1 MQQKTQLQPITRRR
15 FISRAGSLAFA
26 GSTLSALSA
35 CGGVEGTSSK
45 PTPTPGAASHPKVAL
60 DTINFSNWPLYIDR
74 KVIGNFNRRFDV
86 KLHYVE
92 DINDNNEF
100 FGKVRQELEAGRPTG
115 RDLVAL
121 TDWMAA
127 RWVRLGYLEPIDKRN
142 TPNVQANMIEGL
154 RKPVFDPDRKYTA
167 PWQSGITGIGYNRK
181 EVGELTS
188 MKQLFDPKYKGRVSF
203 LSDARDSTSLVML
216 MDGIKPEEAT
226 LDQVMAAI
234 DKIEEANDAGQ
245 IRRFTGNDYTTD
257 LTKGNVVIAMAYAAD
272 LIQLKADNADLDFAV
287 PEEGAVR
294 WSDNMMIPAKAEHP
308 YGAEV
313 WMNYVYEPEIAARIT
328 AYVGSISPVDG
339 IQELVAKTAPDLAEN
354 PLVFPDADTQAR
366 LSGYPNLSPA
376 DERAMN
382 ERFAQVTGG

>member
-1 MQQKTQLQPITRRR
+1 MVRNTQMSRRA

-26 GSTLSALSA
+26 STMLGA
-35 CGGVEGTSSK
+35 CGGVEGTANK
-45 PTPTPGAASHPKVAL
+45 PTATPDAVSHPRVAL
-60 DTINFSNWPLYIDR
+60 DRIEFSNWPLYIDR
-74 KVIGNFNRRFDV
+74 KVIKDFEKRFDV
-86 KLHYVE
+86 DLHYVE
-92 DINDNNEF
+92 DINDNSEF
-100 FGKVRQELEAGRPTG
+100 FAKVRQQLEQGEPTG

-142 TPNVQANMIEGL
+142 TPNVQKNLIEGL
-154 RKPVFDPDRKYTA
+154 RSPVFDKDRTYTA

-181 EVGELTS
+181 VVGELTS
-188 MKQLFDPKYKGRVSF
+188 MKQIFDPQYKGKVTF
-203 LSDARDSTSLVML
+203 LADARDTTSLVML
-216 MDGIKPEEAT
+216 MDGVKPEEAS
-226 LDQVMAAI
+226 LDDVMAAV
-234 DKIEEANDAGQ
+234 DKIDEANAAGQ
-245 IRRFTGNDYTTD
+245 VRRFTGNDYTTD

-272 LIQLKADNADLDFAV
+272 LIQLKADNPDLDFAV

-313 WMNYVYEPEIAARIT
+313 WMNYVYEPEVAAKIT

-339 IQELVAKTAPDLAEN
+339 IRDIVAKTAPEIAEN
-354 PLVFPDADTQAR
+354 PLVFPDAETQAR
-366 LSGYPNLSPA
+366 LSGYPNLSSA
-376 DERAMN
+376 DERQMN